1 MAKQLRTKTTY
12 DFDTL
17 LELQKVVG
25 GVLTRKQTWR
35 WRAILLVT
43 GLAGLG
49 VGIWMAPR
57 GKFLTAGICCAWGV
71 VALLWDL
78 FFYHIR
84 AWQAGR
90 MMKGTVVVDF
100 VFEKEA
106 ILVFQGGRSSRYPY
120 TDAQD
125 LLETGRCLYVIL
137 KSGQG
142 LMMDKDNVGGGTA
155 GELKAWLEEKS
166 GLTARPAGRV

>member
-1 MAKQLRTKTTY
+1 MAKQLRTQTTY

-35 WRAILLVT
+35 RRAILLVV
-43 GLAGLG
+43 GLVGLG
-49 VGIWMAPR
+49 IGVFMTAR
-57 GKFLTAGICCAWGV
+57 GKVLTAGICCAWGA

-78 FFYHIR
+78 FFYYIR

-100 VFEKEA
+100 VFEKDD

-120 TDAQD
+120 TDAEG
-125 LLETGRCLYVIL
+125 LLETGRCLYIIL

-142 LMMDKDNVGGGTA
+142 LMMDKDNIGGGTA

-166 GLTARPAGRV
+166 GLTARPVGRI